1 MPQQMLEQTLERK
14 KSGLKHIC
22 KCNAVISPEQ
32 GENFSASIKENN
44 TVENLD
50 ELMFILQDESPEK
63 EKNVIHR
70 SVLKSFE
77 LIKNNDVMR
86 GFVL

>member
-1 MPQQMLEQTLERK
+1 MISPQQ
-14 KSGLKHIC
+14 
-22 KCNAVISPEQ
+22 V
-32 GENFSASIKENN
+32 ENFSASIKENN

-77 LIKNNDVMR
+77 FIKNNDVMR

>member
-1 MPQQMLEQTLERK
+1 M
-14 KSGLKHIC
+14 
-22 KCNAVISPEQ
+22 ISPQQ

-44 TVENLD
+44 IVENLD

>member
-32 GENFSASIKENN
+32 GEN

>member
-1 MPQQMLEQTLERK
+1 M
-14 KSGLKHIC
+14 
-22 KCNAVISPEQ
+22 ISPQQ

-44 TVENLD
+44 IVENLD
-50 ELMFILQDESPEK
+50 ELMFILQDESPKK

-77 LIKNNDVMR
+77 LIKNNNVMR

>member
-1 MPQQMLEQTLERK
+1 M
-14 KSGLKHIC
+14 
-22 KCNAVISPEQ
+22 ISPQQ

-44 TVENLD
+44 IVENLD

-77 LIKNNDVMR
+77 LIKNNNVMR